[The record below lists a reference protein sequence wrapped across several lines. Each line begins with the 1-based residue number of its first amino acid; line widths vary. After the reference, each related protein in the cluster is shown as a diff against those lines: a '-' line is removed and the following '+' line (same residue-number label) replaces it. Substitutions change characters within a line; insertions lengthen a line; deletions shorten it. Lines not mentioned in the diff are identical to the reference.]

1 MTILLAYW
9 GFAAI
14 KSSFQMAISS
24 IVYVL
29 LGKKNL
35 LMSGITVPDPDV
47 IPLSFSGNAMGSAMG
62 QFTK

>member
-1 MTILLAYW
+1 
-9 GFAAI
+9 
-14 KSSFQMAISS
+14 MAISS

-35 LMSGITVPDPDV
+35 LMSGITVPDLNV